1 MPKIENSEL
10 LEKIYGTWPSFHDAE
25 IHELKL
31 SRIGITTGPF
41 LDLVVHVFQ
50 TTRQIDDKGYFK
62 TINNYLVTIRFEKI
76 ENLKLEDFN
85 HQNVLWDL
93 DIKEAEDNN
102 VFEVNIETSYGCWG
116 SFICEKIKVVE
127 ANLSE
132 NGKVNTN

>member
-10 LEKIYGTWPSFHDAE
+10 LEKIYGRWPSFHDAE

-31 SRIGITTGPF
+31 SRIGITTGPI
-41 LDLVVHVFQ
+41 LDLVVYVFQ
-50 TTRQIDDKGYFK
+50 TTREIDDKGYFK

-93 DIKEAEDNN
+93 DIEDNN
-102 VFEVNIETSYGCWG
+102 KVFKVNMETSYGCWG

-127 ANLSE
+127 AKTYIVVFPTGSR
-132 NGKVNTN
+132 